1 MDKDFPSLHPK
12 QLRRIVLGPFY
23 SAGITE
29 NNSVVSDVLS
39 RVFRPENAWLLTWTV
54 QEVQSKAEVPG
65 QRGFWSSTPARQEFL
80 IDTDDLE
87 AARTGVSAY
96 EKHALL
102 PHEAYQALYAAGE
115 ARKIFDGYTVHTIA
129 GGQVVSD
136 V

>member
-1 MDKDFPSLHPK
+1 MAT
-12 QLRRIVLGPFY
+12 GW
-23 SAGITE
+23 AG
-29 NNSVVSDVLS
+29 S
-39 RVFRPENAWLLTWTV
+39 RSRAA
-54 QEVQSKAEVPG
+54 SKAEVPG

-129 GGQVVSD
+129 RGQVVSD